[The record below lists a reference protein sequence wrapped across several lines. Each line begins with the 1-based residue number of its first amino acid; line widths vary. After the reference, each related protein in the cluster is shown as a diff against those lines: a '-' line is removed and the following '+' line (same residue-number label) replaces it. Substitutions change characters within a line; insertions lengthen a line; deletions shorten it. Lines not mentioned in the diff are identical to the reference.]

1 MDFLGIGPLELIFIL
16 LIVLIVLGPRDM
28 VKAGQTL
35 GRYLRKLMMSP
46 TWRTVQETSRRIRY
60 LPNTLARQAGLEELQ
75 NDLRRDINLP
85 RIGGKADEP
94 EQPGAFQ
101 AWTQPPGDDPDPKV
115 EPEPGQEPP
124 ADNPSRQDQRDS
136 G

>member
-1 MDFLGIGPLELIFIL
+1 MDFLGIGPLELIFIF

-60 LPNTLARQAGLEELQ
+60 LPNTLARQAGIDDLQ
-75 NDLRRDINLP
+75 DELRRDINLP
-85 RIGGKADEP
+85 RIGGQAEP
-94 EQPGAFQ
+94 LDPSTSFE
-101 AWTQPPGDDPDPKV
+101 AWTQAPGDEPDQPG
-115 EPEPGQEPP
+115 EPEPTEP
-124 ADNPSRQDQRDS
+124 DKGD
-136 G
+136 GG